1 MEKLQVQAALREEFV
16 GWRGGAE
23 AKSGVWYACH
33 PDDLSSK
40 AFVSVYDLYVSK
52 DKVRWRPGTWP
63 DYGCQVCAHLRS
75 AYCMK
80 EEIDTHFC
88 PHDLTNYPGHEAMK
102 NKNR

>member
-23 AKSGVWYACH
+23 AKPGVWYACH

-52 DKVRWRPGTWP
+52 DKVR
-63 DYGCQVCAHLRS
+63 
-75 AYCMK
+75 
-80 EEIDTHFC
+80 
-88 PHDLTNYPGHEAMK
+88 
-102 NKNR
+102 